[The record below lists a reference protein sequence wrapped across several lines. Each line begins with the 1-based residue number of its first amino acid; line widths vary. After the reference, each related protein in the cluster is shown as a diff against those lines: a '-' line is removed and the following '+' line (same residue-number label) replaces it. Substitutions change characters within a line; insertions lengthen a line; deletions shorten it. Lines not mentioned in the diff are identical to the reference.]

1 MNKNKTLQII
11 LIWISL
17 IIVAV
22 LGSIFVN
29 LGMDWFMNLNKPN
42 EWIPNILIPIVWTVI
57 YLTFAIVLSIW
68 ANKEK
73 LPKNIIILLIINGIL
88 NILWCLIFFTL
99 NQLFLGNIAI
109 ILNLIFGFKLLFD
122 INRENSLYAWILA
135 IYPTWLSIA
144 TTLNLAVWI
153 LN

>member
-1 MNKNKTLQII
+1 MRNKTLQII

-29 LGMDWFMNLNKPN
+29 LGMDWFNSLEKPS
-42 EWIPNILIPIVWTVI
+42 EWIPNIVIPIVWTVI

-68 ANKEK
+68 ANKEN

-88 NILWCLIFFTL
+88 NILWCLLFFTL
-99 NQLFLGNIAI
+99 NLLFVGNIAI
-109 ILNLIFGFKLLFD
+109 ILNLIFGYKLLFD
-122 INRENSLYAWILA
+122 INRENSIYAWILA

>member
-1 MNKNKTLQII
+1 MNKNKTLQTI

-99 NQLFLGNIAI
+99 NQLLLGNIAI

-122 INRENSLYAWILA
+122 INRENSLYAWILV

>member
-1 MNKNKTLQII
+1 MKTSKRI
-11 LIWISL
+11 LYGVLPVIV
-17 IIVAV
+17 VAV

-29 LGMDWFMNLNKPN
+29 IGLDWFNALHKPDD
-42 EWIPNILIPIVWTVI
+42 WIANWIIPVVWTII
-57 YLTFAIVLSIW
+57 YTITAVGIYRILGR
-68 ANKEK
+68 EK
-73 LPKNIIILLIINGIL
+73 LERETAIIFIINGIL

-99 NQLFLGNIAI
+99 EQKLLGLVVI
-109 ILNLIFGFKLLFD
+109 ILNLIASVLLL
-122 INRENSLYAWILA
+122 INLNKNYKTFYYWLL

>member
-68 ANKEK
+68 TNKGK
-73 LPKNIIILLIINGIL
+73 LLKNIIILLIINGIL

-122 INRENSLYAWILA
+122 INRENSIYAWILA